1 MKKTIALLL
10 ALVMSLSLA
19 ACGGGSGSG
28 SAAPSPSPASEPESS
43 DTLTNVGDIES
54 GAQGEAALDFGDY
67 TPENPLTIK
76 LATPQSNEKSHL
88 NVLANAF
95 KERVETWTDGAVI
108 VDLYMGSM
116 GSDREIMDQV
126 IAGTL
131 EMGVNNTAIMA
142 NYNRLFDVLD
152 LAYLIKDYDDVY
164 DVMASDVWADM
175 LGEFS
180 STGASLLALQCIGLR
195 TICTTENAG
204 PVHNMSELAGKTIRI
219 TEGPVFL
226 DDYNAWGAAPV
237 SMSAS
242 EIMPAL
248 QNGTI
253 DGVDHVPVTLY
264 TGNGQG
270 EYIKYVAVT
279 NQAAHF
285 NGLDIN
291 NKFYEGLPADLQAL
305 IQKAA
310 SEAAEFRTQ
319 ALEADNETYVQKL
332 TDEYGITFYYPT
344 EAEIAQLQEA
354 VQPVYENFVS
364 THEFGSYAAAIA
376 EICAAN

>member
-1 MKKTIALLL
+1 
-10 ALVMSLSLA
+10 
-19 ACGGGSGSG
+19 
-28 SAAPSPSPASEPESS
+28 
-43 DTLTNVGDIES
+43 
-54 GAQGEAALDFGDY
+54 
-67 TPENPLTIK
+67 
-76 LATPQSNEKSHL
+76 
-88 NVLANAF
+88 
-95 KERVETWTDGAVI
+95 
-108 VDLYMGSM
+108 
-116 GSDREIMDQV
+116 
-126 IAGTL
+126 
-131 EMGVNNTAIMA
+131 
-142 NYNRLFDVLD
+142 
-152 LAYLIKDYDDVY
+152 
-164 DVMASDVWADM
+164 MASDVWADM

-180 STGASLLALQCIGLR
+180 STGASLLALQCIGFR

-219 TEGPVFL
+219 TEGPIFL

-319 ALEADNETYVQKL
+319 ALQADNETYVQKL

-344 EAEIAQLQEA
+344 EEEIAQLQEA

-364 THEFGSYAAAIA
+364 THEFDTAAAALAKYFRGGKIGRRSTSKLFLKSCYSVRKRRRWQSTT
-376 EICAAN
+376 ILSSLNFPIGTLWLMLRLKSWKRL

>member
-152 LAYLIKDYDDVY
+152 LAYLIKDYDDV
-164 DVMASDVWADM
+164 
-175 LGEFS
+175 
-180 STGASLLALQCIGLR
+180 LQHR
-195 TICTTENAG
+195 RQPAG
-204 PVHNMSELAGKTIRI
+204 PAVHRL
-219 TEGPVFL
+219 PHHL
-226 DDYNAWGAAPV
+226 
-237 SMSAS
+237 
-242 EIMPAL
+242 
-248 QNGTI
+248 
-253 DGVDHVPVTLY
+253 HH
-264 TGNGQG
+264 G
-270 EYIKYVAVT
+270 ECR
-279 NQAAHF
+279 
-285 NGLDIN
+285 
-291 NKFYEGLPADLQAL
+291 P
-305 IQKAA
+305 
-310 SEAAEFRTQ
+310 R
-319 ALEADNETYVQKL
+319 
-332 TDEYGITFYYPT
+332 P
-344 EAEIAQLQEA
+344 
-354 VQPVYENFVS
+354 
-364 THEFGSYAAAIA
+364 
-376 EICAAN
+376 